1 MRLPRYVLPAAALV
15 AALALPATAGAS
27 IVPQQGMLGV
37 KLGMTG
43 AQIQARLGPPD
54 RVRHPSGEITGRFT
68 EYRYGEVVVSLFD
81 GSTGQVFNFFTKGKS
96 ARTVKGVGVGS
107 PESYVRSAVRGVTCK
122 TEFGSRHCFLGQF
135 LAGRTVT
142 DFRISKAG
150 RVSSVTVGR
159 VID

>member
-1 MRLPRYVLPAAALV
+1 MRFPRYLLPVAATAAALGV
-15 AALALPATAGAS
+15 PASAGAS

-43 AQIQARLGPPD
+43 AQIRARLGPPD
-54 RVRHPSGEITGRFT
+54 RVRHPTGEITGRFT

-81 GSTGQVFNFFTKGKS
+81 GATGQAFNFVTRGKS

-107 PESYVRSAVRGVTCK
+107 PESYVKSAVPGVTCK
-122 TEFGSRHCFLGQF
+122 TEFGFRNCTLGQA
-135 LAGRTVT
+135 LVGRIVT
-142 DFRISKAG
+142 AFRIVNG
-150 RVSSVTVGR
+150 RVASVSVGR

>member
-1 MRLPRYVLPAAALV
+1 MRFPRYLLPAAATA
-15 AALALPATAGAS
+15 AALAVPASAGAS

-43 AQIQARLGPPD
+43 AQIRARLGPPD
-54 RVRHPSGEITGRFT
+54 RVRHPTGEITGRFT

-81 GSTGQVFNFFTKGKS
+81 GATGQAFNFVTRGKS

-107 PESYVRSAVRGVTCK
+107 PESYVKSAVPGVTCK
-122 TEFGSRHCFLGQF
+122 TESGFRNCTLGQA
-135 LAGRTVT
+135 LIGRIVT
-142 DFRISKAG
+142 TFRIVNG
-150 RVSSVTVGR
+150 RVASVSVGR

>member
-1 MRLPRYVLPAAALV
+1 MRFPRYLILAAVTAAALGVPAAAH
-15 AALALPATAGAS
+15 AS

-43 AQIQARLGPPD
+43 SQIRARLGPPD
-54 RVRHPSGEITGRFT
+54 RVRHPTGEITGRFT
-68 EYRYGEVVVSLFD
+68 EYRYGEVLVSLFE
-81 GSTGQVFNFFTKGKS
+81 GANGKAFNFITKGKS

-107 PESYVRSAVRGVTCK
+107 PESYVKSAVPGVTCK
-122 TEFGSRHCFLGQF
+122 TEFDFRSCRLGQA
-135 LAGRTVT
+135 LAGRIVT
-142 DFRISKAG
+142 DFRIVSG